1 MGAADAGPM
10 EIQLLV
16 RRDEI
21 EGCRGCAGEHTR
33 LWRAA
38 GDWLERKGMAKTVVD
53 EADGKDLRGG
63 KVQRCGACRST
74 WSFVVGGSLFM
85 PQR

>member
-1 MGAADAGPM
+1 M
-10 EIQLLV
+10 EIQLLGEMRL
-16 RRDEI
+16 RRVEVVLRSTL
-21 EGCRGCAGEHTR
+21 GCGGR
-33 LWRAA
+33 L
-38 GDWLERKGMAKTVVD
+38 DWLERKGMTKTVVD

>member
-1 MGAADAGPM
+1 
-10 EIQLLV
+10 
-16 RRDEI
+16 
-21 EGCRGCAGEHTR
+21 

-63 KVQRCGACRST
+63 KVQRCGACRSM